1 MRETIFVLLLIALPM
16 LLPGGASAQDSPRE
30 RRCIDSGWRFS
41 LGNGADPERD
51 FGYGAGS
58 WFSKAGGAPGPAAL
72 SFNDADWREV
82 NLPHDWM
89 VETPFDPASD
99 MSHGFKPIGR
109 GKPDTCV
116 GWYRKTFDVPQSDLG
131 RRITVEFDGVSRDC
145 VVWLN
150 GHYLGRE
157 ISGYSPFSF
166 DITDYLNYGGRNN
179 LTVRVDVG
187 NNEGWFYEGAGIYRH
202 VWLVKTSPLHVPQ
215 WGTYVRAT
223 VEKNKATVTIDTE
236 IANDSDAP
244 ADFEVVSA
252 VLAPD
257 GRQAAST
264 AAKSRA
270 AAWSTGVVKSSVS
283 VPDPV
288 LWSVEEPRLY
298 RLVTTVR
305 QGGRVVD
312 TYETPFGIRTI
323 RFDKDKGFF
332 LNGKPVKIKGTC
344 NHQDHAGVGAAV
356 PDAVQYFRVRRLK
369 EMGGNGYRTSHN
381 APTPELL
388 NACDELGML
397 VMDEQRL
404 MGSSAEILSQVERMV
419 RRDRNHPSVI
429 IWSIGNEEGWL
440 NTTETGTRIAA
451 TMKRLIK
458 SLDDTRPVSY
468 ASNTGNAWK
477 GINEVMDLRGFNYN
491 MGGVDP
497 YRRDHPEQPIFG
509 SEVASEVGTRGEY
522 STDVEKGY
530 VSQYDTKVPWG
541 ESAEEWW
548 SFYNAREWLAGG
560 FVWTGFDYRGEPTP
574 HGWPCINSHFGIMDT
589 CGFPKDDFYYY
600 KSWWGAEPVVHVL
613 PHWNWPGSEGNP
625 IRVWVYSNAEEVELI
640 VNGTS
645 LGRKPVKK
653 DSHVE
658 WEVPY
663 APGYIEARG
672 YSGGRLTGTD
682 RRETTGEPAS
692 VALEPDRA
700 VIKAG
705 GTDVSV
711 VTVSVKDSAG
721 RVHPLAS
728 NLVTFDVEGPGR
740 IIGVGNGDPSCHEP
754 DQYFALPFRLSIG
767 GWQMKPADSLDD
779 TSGTGLQVE
788 QGGWMNA
795 DANSGRPGM
804 RPNSFAVYRA
814 EVNVPAEDL
823 AKIKTLIVGQIDD
836 AGKVYLNGNLLG
848 ETNDWDRSWSFD
860 VTGKVEAGRNVVAIV
875 VRNDAGQ
882 GGVARG
888 VAFGGPAP
896 DTKGLW
902 KRSVFHGLAQVL
914 VQSTG
919 PAGEIRL
926 TAGGEGLA
934 PATAVIRAQ

>member
-1 MRETIFVLLLIALPM
+1 MRETIFVLLLLALT
-16 LLPGGASAQDSPRE
+16 LLLANGAPAQERPRD
-30 RRCIDSGWRFS
+30 RQCIDAGWRFS
-41 LGNGADPERD
+41 LGNGANPERD

-58 WFSKAGGAPGPAAL
+58 WFSKAGGAPGPAAAG
-72 SFNDADWREV
+72 FNDADWREV
-82 NLPHDWM
+82 SLPHDWM
-89 VETPFDPASD
+89 VETPFSPAAD

-109 GKPDTCV
+109 GNPETCV
-116 GWYRKTFDVPQSDLG
+116 GWYRKTFDIPASDLG
-131 RRITVEFDGVSRDC
+131 RRIRVEFDGVSRDC

-215 WGTYVRAT
+215 WGTFVRST
-223 VEKNKATVTIDTE
+223 VVKDKAIVSIDTE
-236 IANDSDAP
+236 VANESGAD
-244 ADFEVVSA
+244 ADFEVVSV
-252 VLAPD
+252 VLGPD
-257 GRQAAST
+257 GGQAGSVAV
-264 AAKSRA
+264 KGRA
-270 AAWSTGVVKSSVS
+270 APWRTEVVKSSVPVS
-283 VPDPV
+283 KPV

-332 LNGKPVKIKGTC
+332 LNDKPVKIKGTC

-369 EMGGNGYRTSHN
+369 EMGSNAYRTSHN

-404 MGSSAEILSQVERMV
+404 MGSSPEILSQVERMV
-419 RRDRNHPSVI
+419 RRDRNHPSII

-440 NTTETGTRIAA
+440 NTTSTGTRIAA

-458 SLDDTRPVSY
+458 SLDETRPVSY
-468 ASNTGNAWK
+468 ASNTGNNWG

-497 YRRDHPEQPIFG
+497 YRRDHPQQPIYG

-522 STDVEKGY
+522 VTDPVKGY
-530 VSQYDTKVPWG
+530 VSQYQTKVPWG
-541 ESAEEWW
+541 ESCEEWW

-589 CGFPKDDFYYY
+589 CGFPKDAFYYY
-600 KSWWGAEPVVHVL
+600 KSWWGAEPVVHL
-613 PHWNWPGSEGNP
+613 FPHWDWPGSEGKP
-625 IRVWVYSNAEEVELI
+625 IRVWVYSNAAEVELI
-640 VNGTS
+640 VNGES
-645 LGRKPVKK
+645 LGRKPLKK
-653 DSHVE
+653 DGHVE

-663 APGYIEARG
+663 APGFIEARG
-672 YSGGRLTGTD
+672 YSGDTLIGSD
-682 RRETTGEPAS
+682 RRETTAAPAS
-692 VALEPDRA
+692 VSLEPDRS
-700 VIKAG
+700 VIRAG

-711 VTVSVKDSAG
+711 VTVSVKDAEG
-721 RVHPLAS
+721 RVSPTAS
-728 NLVTFDVEGPGR
+728 NLVTFDLEGPGR

-754 DQYFALPFRLSIG
+754 DRYFSEPFRLRIG
-767 GWQMKPADSLDD
+767 NWQMKPAGSLDD
-779 TSGTGLQVE
+779 TSGAGVQME
-788 QGGWMNA
+788 QGEWMDVNA
-795 DANSGRPGM
+795 ESERPGM

-814 EVNVPAEDL
+814 EVNVSGEDL
-823 AKIKTLIVGQIDD
+823 PKIRTLIIGQIDD
-836 AGKVYLNGNLLG
+836 AGKVYLNGTLLG

-860 VTGKVEAGRNVVAIV
+860 VTGRLQAGPNVIAIV
-875 VRNDAGQ
+875 IRNDAGQ
-882 GGVARG
+882 GGLARG

-896 DTKGLW
+896 DVKRLW

-914 VQSTG
+914 VQSAG

-926 TAGGEGLA
+926 TAGSEGLT
-934 PATAVIRAQ
+934 PAATVIEAQ